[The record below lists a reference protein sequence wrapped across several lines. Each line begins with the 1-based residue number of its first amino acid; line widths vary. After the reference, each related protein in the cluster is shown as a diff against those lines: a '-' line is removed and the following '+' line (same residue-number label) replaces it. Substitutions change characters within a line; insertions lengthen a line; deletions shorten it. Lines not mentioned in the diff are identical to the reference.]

1 MTPLSKGT
9 GLCTGANRRSTMSGF
24 ITKTAAGIAAAATLI
39 GGLAIGASSAQ
50 ATTTTSYDRTLGN
63 AQFEAARTQ
72 NGLAKEMN
80 YGSILHAWM
89 WSFNTMKEHMAEIA
103 DAGYTSVQTSPISV
117 IKGPMQGKQFT
128 ENWYYVYQ
136 PAGTSI
142 GNSVV
147 GSEDDLKAMTA
158 EAHKYGIRIIVDAV
172 INHFTSDWNAI
183 EPSWQNASLFHT
195 KSEGGCGNNGT
206 GINYGNRWQVTH
218 CHLLGL
224 WDLNTENQEVGNR
237 MQGFLKQAVADGV
250 DGFRYDAAKHIELP
264 DEFGTHSPYF
274 DTILDNGAQY
284 QYGEVL
290 QGDAGLN
297 VAAYP
302 ALFEKYSSNGGGNTA
317 SNYGGALRSALNSKN
332 LNAGNLNSLQGQ
344 GVQNDQLVTWVESH
358 DTYANGDRQS
368 TGMTDWQIRMGW
380 GVIGARAGGA
390 PLFFNRPVGSG
401 GANAQFSEQSQL
413 GDAGDNEWKSPEV
426 KWVNKFRNAMEG
438 NAEYLRNCQAENCLM
453 IERYK
458 SDGSNAND
466 GVVVVNMDGDKN
478 LAGLDTTLDD
488 GTYTDQVNGGT
499 ITVANKKIIAGSV
512 KSGKVSVFVNIGTA
526 PTPDPGPTPDPDP
539 TPDSTTTV
547 YYPSTKF
554 GADSTYLHWRFADG
568 GTWTTAPGVKMTAAC
583 SGYVSYAIENP
594 DGRPIEFV
602 FTNGSG
608 QWDNKNGVSGQNYT
622 ATGASVLVT
631 DNSGNYGTTAPCAV

>member
-1 MTPLSKGT
+1 
-9 GLCTGANRRSTMSGF
+9 
-24 ITKTAAGIAAAATLI
+24 
-39 GGLAIGASSAQ
+39 
-50 ATTTTSYDRTLGN
+50 
-63 AQFEAARTQ
+63 
-72 NGLAKEMN
+72 
-80 YGSILHAWM
+80 
-89 WSFNTMKEHMAEIA
+89 
-103 DAGYTSVQTSPISV
+103 
-117 IKGPMQGKQFT
+117 MQGKQFT

-147 GSEDDLKAMTA
+147 GSEDGLKAMTA
-158 EAHKYGIRIIVDAV
+158 EAHKYGIRVIVDAV
-172 INHFTSDWNAI
+172 INHFSSDWNAI
-183 EPSWQNASLFHT
+183 ESSWKNTSLFHT
-195 KSEGGCGNNGT
+195 KSEGGCGDNGT
-206 GINYGNRWQVTH
+206 AINYGNRWQVTH

-332 LNAGNLNSLQGQ
+332 LNAGNLSNLQGQ
-344 GVQNDQLVTWVESH
+344 GVQDDQLVTWVESH

-380 GVIGARAGGA
+380 GVIGARKGGA

-401 GANAQFSEQSQL
+401 GANAQFAEQSQL

-453 IERYK
+453 VERYK

-499 ITVANKKIIAGSV
+499 ITVANKKITAGSV

-526 PTPDPGPTPDPDP
+526 PTPDPNPTPE
-539 TPDSTTTV
+539 STTTV
-547 YYPSTKF
+547 YYPSSKF

-594 DGRPIEFV
+594 NGRPIEFV

-622 ATGASVLVT
+622 ATGASVVVT
-631 DNSGNYGTTAPCAV
+631 DNSGNYGTTAPCTV